1 MAQRLVRRLCDQCKV
16 PAQISEEQIRQLEI
30 RTPGGMYDASAGCE
44 HCGFT
49 GYRGRLAIYELCM
62 ITPEMTDLIV
72 SRASARD
79 LAAQAVAQGFEP
91 MQRYGIRKVEDGETL
106 LDEVLAATG

>member
-1 MAQRLVRRLCDQCKV
+1 CKV

-30 RTPGGMYDASAGCE
+30 RNPGGICEASATGCD
-44 HCGFT
+44 HCGFS

-91 MQRYGIRKVEDGETL
+91 MQSYGIRKVEDGETS